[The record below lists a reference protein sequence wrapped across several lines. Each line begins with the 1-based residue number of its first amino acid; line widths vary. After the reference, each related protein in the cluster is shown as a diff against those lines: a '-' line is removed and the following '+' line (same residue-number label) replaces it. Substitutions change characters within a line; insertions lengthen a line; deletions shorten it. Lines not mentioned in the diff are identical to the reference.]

1 MSLLLDALKKAAD
14 DKKKISQGEA
24 AGSVSSETTP
34 SATDSTVNIAAED
47 VVETA
52 DELTLDPVE
61 TEVVEED
68 LSIAPQADEYSSES
82 DQRSNDSSA
91 TSYTVSDEALSMLI
105 YKTNR
110 DVKQSRRIGII
121 GISLASLVVL
131 VAGGVY
137 YYMGMQAEIAA
148 LERKHQ
154 IAMHSMALKTNKEKS
169 PENSK
174 IIRNLVSESD
184 LNDKVKYA
192 KKHMAEKNNARQVA
206 QRPVGTLK
214 NYNTS
219 SSASSEVSFKKTN
232 KADPVAEGLEQAWL
246 AYEGAQYDRAK
257 KLYKKVSAIEKNN
270 RDALLGLGAI
280 AVLEKETN
288 VARDIYVSL
297 LKIDPRD
304 PIAISALASLRN
316 NAAATETDE
325 KYLQSMLQKNPADAH
340 LNFALG
346 NVFAQQGK
354 WKPAQQSYFNA
365 WQRDNGNADYL
376 FNLAVSM
383 DQLGKQKQ
391 AVEFYQ
397 DCLTK
402 SANKQVAFSR
412 EAVRK
417 RITELSRL

>member
-24 AGSVSSETTP
+24 AGSASSETTP
-34 SATDSTVNIAAED
+34 SATDSTVDIATED

-52 DELTLDPVE
+52 GELTLDPVE

-68 LSIAPQADEYSSES
+68 LSMAPQADEYSSES

-110 DVKQSRRIGII
+110 DVKQSRRLGII

-131 VAGGVY
+131 IAGGVY
-137 YYMGMQAEIAA
+137 YYTGMQAEIAA

-206 QRPVGTLK
+206 QRPVGILK
-214 NYNTS
+214 NNSTS
-219 SSASSEVSFKKTN
+219 SNTSSEVSFKKTN

-257 KLYKKVSAIEKNN
+257 KLYKEVSAVEKNN

-325 KYLQSMLQKNPADAH
+325 KYLQSILQKNPDDAH